1 MSTEQEDA
9 VLLLELEEKITRRI
23 REQIRMMADG
33 VNTPAVHTYSDPALD
48 PATTQYALYQN
59 LRAML
64 LNDQTFITDMT
75 KRIGQRMGQI
85 Y

>member
-23 REQIRMMADG
+23 RAQIRAVVDNIENASELHDSMLTPG
-33 VNTPAVHTYSDPALD
+33 VMYGTL
-48 PATTQYALYQN
+48 LQN
-59 LRAML
+59 IRHHL
-64 LNDQTFITDMT
+64 LNDAYFVTEMT
-75 KRIGQRMGQI
+75 KRIGQKMSNT

>member
-9 VLLLELEEKITRRI
+9 VLLLELEEKITHRI

-33 VNTPAVHTYSDPALD
+33 IDQGMGPLHPSLCSPSAARWALI
-48 PATTQYALYQN
+48 QN
-59 LRAML
+59 IRQTL
-64 LNDQTFITDMT
+64 LNDPNFITEIT
-75 KRIGQRMGQI
+75 KRIGQRMTTI